1 MPELTRPTPAEL
13 DSMSHAEK
21 DALILG
27 LFDVLA
33 RYEQRLRE
41 VEGKVEKNEPEF
53 EPASVCGW
61 NKEGAGEAAPTGRE
75 ALGGQ
80 PGHRGATREMV
91 DDPDEVRELRPSGF
105 CSCGAGLDG
114 LPVRAVSVGS
124 RSRYLNPRRW

>member
-41 VEGKVEKNEPEF
+41 VEGKVEKRAGIR
-53 EPASVCGW
+53 AS
-61 NKEGAGEAAPTGRE
+61 
-75 ALGGQ
+75 
-80 PGHRGATREMV
+80 
-91 DDPDEVRELRPSGF
+91 LR
-105 CSCGAGLDG
+105 L
-114 LPVRAVSVGS
+114 RME
-124 RSRYLNPRRW
+124 